1 MEYIAIT
8 KELEIVYRTCS
19 KIEIDNYIKNN
30 PYTFQ
35 VIYRKNDKCPYRV
48 YYE

>member
-8 KELEIVYRTCS
+8 KELEIVYRT
-19 KIEIDNYIKNN
+19 EIDNYIKND

-35 VIYRKNDKCPYRV
+35 VIYRENDKCPYRV

>member
-19 KIEIDNYIKNN
+19 KIEIDNYIKND

-35 VIYRKNDKCPYRV
+35 VIYRENYKCPYRV

>member
-19 KIEIDNYIKNN
+19 KIEIDKIHILFRLFIGRMINALTVFITNKIN
-30 PYTFQ
+30 
-35 VIYRKNDKCPYRV
+35 
-48 YYE
+48 

>member
-19 KIEIDNYIKNN
+19 KIEIDNYIKND
-30 PYTFQ
+30 PYTFSG
-35 VIYRKNDKCPYRV
+35 YL
-48 YYE
+48 

>member
-19 KIEIDNYIKNN
+19 KIEIDNY

-35 VIYRKNDKCPYRV
+35 VIYRENDNMFIMNKIN
-48 YYE
+48 

>member
-19 KIEIDNYIKNN
+19 KIEIDNYIKNDPWLFIGRMIN
-30 PYTFQ
+30 ALTVF
-35 VIYRKNDKCPYRV
+35 ITNKIN
-48 YYE
+48 

>member
-30 PYTFQ
+30 LYTFQ
-35 VIYRKNDKCPYRV
+35 VIYRENDKCSYSRLL
-48 YYE
+48 

>member
-19 KIEIDNYIKNN
+19 KIEID
-30 PYTFQ
+30 
-35 VIYRKNDKCPYRV
+35 KCPYRV

>member
-19 KIEIDNYIKNN
+19 KIEIDNYIKN
-30 PYTFQ
+30 
-35 VIYRKNDKCPYRV
+35 DKCPYRV

>member
-19 KIEIDNYIKNN
+19 KIEIDNYIKND

-35 VIYRKNDKCPYRV
+35 VIKCPYRV

>member
-30 PYTFQ
+30 SYTFQ
-35 VIYRKNDKCPYRV
+35 VIYRENDKCPYHV